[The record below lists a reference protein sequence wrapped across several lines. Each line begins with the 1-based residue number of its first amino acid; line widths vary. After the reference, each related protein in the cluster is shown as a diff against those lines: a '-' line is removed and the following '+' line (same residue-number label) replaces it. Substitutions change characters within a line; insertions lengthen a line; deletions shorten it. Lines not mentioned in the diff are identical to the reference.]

1 MKLSFKFILICC
13 IFDPLKH
20 KTAIMKKLLIGGLL
34 VTGVILY
41 SCGNNPNPKNFEG
54 SVVSNAPIPPQM
66 MDGSTPPTPGSEG
79 ETAKAATPTIDV
91 NAYSSSK
98 GVGEFKD
105 VKIPSSIDGA
115 LAAKGKTLFNT
126 YCTACH
132 TPTKQKLIGPGLKDI
147 TKIRTPEWI
156 MNMIT
161 NPVQMVKEDSV
172 AQALFEEANH
182 VQMVDLNLSKDQ
194 ARELLEYLREND
206 KS

>member
-1 MKLSFKFILICC
+1 
-13 IFDPLKH
+13 
-20 KTAIMKKLLIGGLL
+20 MKKLLIGGLL
-34 VTGVILY
+34 AVGVLLY

-54 SVVSNAPIPPQM
+54 SVVSNAPISPQM
-66 MDGSTPPTPGSEG
+66 MDGSTPPSPDAQEKPA
-79 ETAKAATPTIDV
+79 EAAAPTIDV
-91 NAYSSSK
+91 NAPSDSK

-115 LAAKGKTLFNT
+115 LAAKGKTLFQT

-132 TPTKQKLIGPGLKDI
+132 TATKQKLIGPGLKGV
-147 TKIRTPEWI
+147 TEIRTPEWI

-161 NPVQMVKEDSV
+161 NPVQMVKEDSI

-182 VQMVDLNLSKDQ
+182 VQMVDLNLSKEQ
-194 ARELLEYLREND
+194 ARELFEYLRQND